1 VSGPGYDEVYISQIG
16 ETERPARRSR
26 GAILGWKLRLSWP
39 RKDLFPTQNGLL
51 ALDQV
56 SGRPFRRCVWA
67 SEVMSSCRKCAS
79 CPRPRVL
86 RTAIARFTSEPPPEV
101 LQEHDIVE
109 RCEMSYS
116 DMRAGAEEL
125 GDLMGH
131 HHADVRSGAALY
143 LGILPAQ
150 DRRHRS
156 RPSAGARL
164 RQEDPTEPV
173 WDRQASAVTA

>member
-1 VSGPGYDEVYISQIG
+1 VGLRGDVELSQVCIV
-16 ETERPARRSR
+16 PAAAGLENRDRALHL
-26 GAILGWKLRLSWP
+26 GA
-39 RKDLFPTQNGLL
+39 
-51 ALDQV
+51 
-56 SGRPFRRCVWA
+56 
-67 SEVMSSCRKCAS
+67 
-79 CPRPRVL
+79 
-86 RTAIARFTSEPPPEV
+86 PPEV